1 MSSMIETNRVNL
13 MWKPFAVNN
22 ENEKETIL
30 SDMAQCAL
38 LR

>member
-1 MSSMIETNRVNL
+1 MSSMIETNKVNL
-13 MWKPFAVNN
+13 VWKPFSVNN